1 MANTDQ
7 PARMQRVHQAL
18 DLVGAD
24 RSAVEVRIDETAGA
38 SARPSHGVISVGR
51 AADGPDDELHGIVAH
66 EYAHII
72 DPHLRR
78 DLILRTLPVLAAFA
92 TMAAVLATAR
102 PTTMSWQPLAIVG
115 IMITMAAMVAP
126 VSRRAEYRADAT
138 AAKLLGGIGPVVA
151 MLERIV
157 ADDRTRGR
165 RPSMRPL
172 THPAPKRRIRCL
184 RAATQ

>member
-24 RSAVEVRIDETAGA
+24 RSAVEIRIDETAGA

-78 DLILRTLPVLAAFA
+78 DLMLRTLPVLAAFA
-92 TMAAVLATAR
+92 AMAAVLA
-102 PTTMSWQPLAIVG
+102 VG
-115 IMITMAAMVAP
+115 IMVTMAAMVAP

-184 RAATQ
+184 RAATR